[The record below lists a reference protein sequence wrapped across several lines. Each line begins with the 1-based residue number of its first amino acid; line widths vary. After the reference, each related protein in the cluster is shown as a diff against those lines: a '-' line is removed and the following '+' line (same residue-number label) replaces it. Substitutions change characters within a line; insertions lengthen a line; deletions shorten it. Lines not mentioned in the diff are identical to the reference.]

1 MALFVILLG
10 PPGAGKGTQA
20 KRLTETLGIPQIS
33 SGDLFRKHV
42 QAASELGQ
50 LAKTYLDKGLLV
62 PDDVTIGMVGERL
75 SRADCAQGAL
85 LDGFPRTVA
94 QSDGLDAQLAARG
107 AAVNLVVKV
116 RVRREVLVRRLSG
129 RRTCRQAGHIY
140 HIEYHPP
147 ARPGVCDIDGSP
159 LVQRDDDREDTVEK
173 RIQVYLGQTAPLEAH
188 YRDRGLLFEVDGER
202 SVAEVTEALLQEIA
216 RRTPA

>member
-1 MALFVILLG
+1 VALFVILLG

-33 SGDLFRKHV
+33 SGDLFRQHV

-50 LAKTYLDKGLLV
+50 LAKTYLDKGMLV

-129 RRTCRQAGHIY
+129 RRMCRQAGHIY

-147 ARPGVCDIDGSP
+147 ARPEVCDIDGSP
-159 LVQRDDDREDTVEK
+159 LVQRDDDREGTVEK
-173 RIQVYLGQTAPLEAH
+173 RIQVYLDQTAPLEAH

-202 SVAEVTEALLQEIA
+202 PVAEVTEALLQEIA